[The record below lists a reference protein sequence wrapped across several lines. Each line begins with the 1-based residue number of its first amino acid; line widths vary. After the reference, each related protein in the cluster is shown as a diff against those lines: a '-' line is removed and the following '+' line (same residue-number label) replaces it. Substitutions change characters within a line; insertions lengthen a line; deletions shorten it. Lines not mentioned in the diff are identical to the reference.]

1 MHGPV
6 LGHRRFVVG
15 HGARG
20 FLDGPGPEF
29 NSCKPVAR
37 HHGRARDRCRLI
49 AGLEF
54 VVHSLLFRERAQE
67 C

>member
-6 LGHRRFVVG
+6 LGHGRFVVG

-20 FLDGPGPEF
+20 FLDGPGTEF
-29 NSCKPVAR
+29 NSCEPVAR
-37 HHGRARDRCRLI
+37 HHGRGGDHCHLI
-49 AGLEF
+49 ADLEF
-54 VVHSLLFRERAQE
+54 VVHSLQFRKGAQE